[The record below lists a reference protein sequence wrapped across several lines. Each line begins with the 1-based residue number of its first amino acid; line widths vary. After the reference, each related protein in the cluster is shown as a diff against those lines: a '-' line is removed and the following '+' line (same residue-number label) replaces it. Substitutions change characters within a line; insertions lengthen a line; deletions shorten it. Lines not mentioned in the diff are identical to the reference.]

1 LAGGGGVVRVVVE
14 PSAYV
19 VMVVTDPSEFFSVT
33 VLVIWVGE
41 PELVLEEEEEDELLS
56 VAPTG
61 LVAEAGARLADG
73 PPVAL
78 IDMVLAPG

>member
-1 LAGGGGVVRVVVE
+1 MAGGGGVVRVVVE

-41 PELVLEEEEEDELLS
+41 PELVLEEEEDELLS